1 LKQSL
6 ILFFLFILSFKT
18 FAQEQKIAGLVFD
31 KDTKYRLNRVNILNT
46 RTQEAVFNNPKGE
59 FLIDVKMGDILISYL
74 GGYKRDT
81 LKITNQTALVI
92 YLKRLA
98 IPLPEVIFKDSVLS
112 ARDKYEQTKK
122 EFNTAVRLGNDK
134 DILNISHG
142 GVGLGIDAIWSAFSR
157 EGKNARKLMEMMERD
172 YQNAVVDKIFNKE
185 LVSRVTGLRADKLL
199 FFMLSFRPSYAF
211 AVKANEYELVNY
223 IKLANMRF
231 KINPNYE
238 DITRLKPIINY

>member
-1 LKQSL
+1 MKQAL
-6 ILFFLFILSFKT
+6 LLLFIFIFSFKT
-18 FAQEQKIAGLVFD
+18 FAQQQNIAGLVFD

-46 RTQEAVFNNPKGE
+46 RTQEAVFNNTKGE
-59 FLIDVKMGDILISYL
+59 FLIDVKIGDILISYL
-74 GGYKRDT
+74 DGYKRDT

-122 EFNTAVRLGNDK
+122 EFNKAVRLGNNK
-134 DILNISHG
+134 DILNIGPS

-172 YQNAVVDKIFNKE
+172 YQNAVIDKIFNKE
-185 LVSRVTGLRADKLL
+185 LVTRVTGLRGDKLL
-199 FFMLSFRPSYAF
+199 LFMLNFRPSYAF

-238 DITRLKPIINY
+238 DITRLKPIENY

>member
-1 LKQSL
+1 MKQAL
-6 ILFFLFILSFKT
+6 LLLFLFIFSFKT
-18 FAQEQKIAGLVFD
+18 FAQQQNIAGLVFD

-46 RTQEAVFNNPKGE
+46 RTQEAVFNNTKGE
-59 FLIDVKMGDILISYL
+59 FLIDVKIGDILISYL
-74 GGYKRDT
+74 DGYKRDT

-122 EFNTAVRLGNDK
+122 EFNKAVRLGNNK
-134 DILNISHG
+134 DILNIGPS

-172 YQNAVVDKIFNKE
+172 YQNAVIDKIFNKE
-185 LVSRVTGLRADKLL
+185 LVTRVTGLRGDKLL
-199 FFMLSFRPSYAF
+199 LFMLNFRPSYAF

-238 DITRLKPIINY
+238 DITRLKPIENY

>member
-1 LKQSL
+1 MKQAL
-6 ILFFLFILSFKT
+6 LLFFLFILSFKI

-46 RTQEAVFNNPKGE
+46 RTQEAVFNNTKGE
-59 FLIDVKMGDILISYL
+59 FLIDVKIGDILISYL
-74 GGYKRDT
+74 DGYKRDT

-122 EFNTAVRLGNDK
+122 EFNKAVRLGNNK
-134 DILNISHG
+134 DILNIG
-142 GVGLGIDAIWSAFSR
+142 PNGVGLGIDAIWSAFSR
-157 EGKNARKLMEMMERD
+157 EGRNARKLMEMMERD
-172 YQNAVVDKIFNKE
+172 YQNAVIDKIFNKE
-185 LVSRVTGLRADKLL
+185 LVTRVTGLRGDKLL
-199 FFMLSFRPSYAF
+199 LFMLNFRPSYAF

-238 DITRLKPIINY
+238 DITRLKPIENY